1 MVRSPVGRRSDNS
14 FEVSALVSLNK
25 VIPTQEGGKRKN
37 IEGDRMLTQTEYKN
51 QTDFEAVKEK
61 DSCGQADGGTDIEE
75 ERTRNFTEKE
85 CGIYSKLRNVA
96 GKGVNSKLVKSKS
109 LGNLSKNNHREEN
122 QCQTDTLIDGK
133 LKKILHE

>member
-61 DSCGQADGGTDIEE
+61 GSCGQADGGTDIEE
-75 ERTRNFTEKE
+75 ERTRNFTDKE

-109 LGNLSKNNHREEN
+109 
-122 QCQTDTLIDGK
+122 
-133 LKKILHE
+133 